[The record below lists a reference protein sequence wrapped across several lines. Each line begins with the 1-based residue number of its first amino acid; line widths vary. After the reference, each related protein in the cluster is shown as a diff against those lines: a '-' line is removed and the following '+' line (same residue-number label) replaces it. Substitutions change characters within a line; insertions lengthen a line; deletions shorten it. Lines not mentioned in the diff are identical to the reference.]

1 MSLRSKIIRLAA
13 SNPDLRPHLLPLV
26 KSAMDFD
33 TQDAMD
39 KYLKEHPGA
48 DRSNHHVKK
57 NDGGGG
63 AKAPKGK
70 PFGEHHDKFVKH
82 RTKSLRSESNPS
94 EDEEKA
100 DSISSKIRSLSHHDK
115 DKVEAEEKK
124 HEDWAW
130 DYLLKVGDDA
140 EGSLKDFDALVKEA
154 EGVSESKW
162 DKDDV
167 RQAKEALDG
176 LKDTL
181 KRRHKFDQKSKQP
194 TTDSLEL
201 ARSIKG
207 LYGHV
212 THHLNEIHGRH
223 SKE

>member
-13 SNPDLRPHLLPLV
+13 SNPDLQPHLLPLV

-33 TQDAMD
+33 TKEQMD
-39 KYLKEHPGA
+39 KYLKDHPGA

-57 NDGGGG
+57 NEGGG
-63 AKAPKGK
+63 ASAPKGK
-70 PFGEHHDKFVKH
+70 PFGQHHDKFVKH

-94 EDEEKA
+94 EDDEKA
-100 DSISSKIRSLSHHDK
+100 DSISSKIRSLDHHDK
-115 DKVEAEEKK
+115 DKVEAEEAK
-124 HEDWAW
+124 HADWAW
-130 DYLLKVGDDA
+130 DYMLGVVDDA
-140 EGSLKDFDALVKEA
+140 EKSFKDFDALVKEA
-154 EGVSESKW
+154 EGVAESKW

-176 LKDTL
+176 LKETV
-181 KRRHKFDQKSKQP
+181 KHHHKVDSKSKRP
-194 TTDSLEL
+194 TTFALEI